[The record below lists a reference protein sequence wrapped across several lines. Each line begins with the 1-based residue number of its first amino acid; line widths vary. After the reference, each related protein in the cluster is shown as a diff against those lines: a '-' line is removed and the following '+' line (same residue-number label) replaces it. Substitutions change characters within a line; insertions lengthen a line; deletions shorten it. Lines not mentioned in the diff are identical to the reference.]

1 MNKVSDP
8 ELFSFSARLLEKN
21 GGLVEQRSDHLLTL
35 LPGHLAHSL
44 ELPEE
49 VRLGEDG
56 VPLLYGSPLLDR
68 LTHLATREVPIV
80 YGQVEIP
87 YLKKAGFEQLIGQD
101 LSFPDGQAHM
111 TSRGEART
119 SYMVLVCHYVAL
131 SDERKEGLV
140 QVGVHEASG
149 ALILDLEER
158 LSEFQVQ
165 FFEPGKVPP
174 HFPVHL
180 EQALSCAL
188 KSARTRTETELSD
201 FFSSMRRR
209 LRRDVRN
216 TREYYEALKKEM
228 EDRLDYPNLTE
239 AQRQERMAKFR
250 ELPQEMA
257 NKIADLEHKYQVQVA
272 LTGCAA
278 LRFILPVVQIMIGI
292 NYRKLQR
299 TTRATWNPITRRLD
313 PLVCE
318 YCQGTIRTVY
328 LREKDSQILLIC
340 SSCSARS

>member
-1 MNKVSDP
+1 
-8 ELFSFSARLLEKN
+8 
-21 GGLVEQRSDHLLTL
+21 
-35 LPGHLAHSL
+35 
-44 ELPEE
+44 
-49 VRLGEDG
+49 
-56 VPLLYGSPLLDR
+56 
-68 LTHLATREVPIV
+68 
-80 YGQVEIP
+80 
-87 YLKKAGFEQLIGQD
+87 
-101 LSFPDGQAHM
+101 
-111 TSRGEART
+111 
-119 SYMVLVCHYVAL
+119 
-131 SDERKEGLV
+131 
-140 QVGVHEASG
+140 
-149 ALILDLEER
+149 
-158 LSEFQVQ
+158 
-165 FFEPGKVPP
+165 
-174 HFPVHL
+174 
-180 EQALSCAL
+180 
-188 KSARTRTETELSD
+188 
-201 FFSSMRRR
+201 
-209 LRRDVRN
+209 
-216 TREYYEALKKEM
+216 M

-328 LREKDSQILLIC
+328 LREKDSQILLLC